1 MDAAAA
7 AALIRARDAIGF
19 GIITGTPVAMFE
31 ALSRRSDWEDL
42 TVSGGLVLGAFE
54 LFHHPNVH
62 YRASFYGGAERSFVA
77 RGADTQFVP
86 SYFRHYGILIQ
97 HVQPRVMMTPTSM
110 PDENGR
116 VSLSLYNGAHLDELR
131 RAGRDPE
138 RLLIVECS
146 PRFPRTRA
154 LEGHDNHLDL
164 EDVDVIVFTDREPTV
179 FPNDPGTPEDLR
191 MAEFAAEYIRDGSTL
206 QTGIGAV
213 PNLIAQALV
222 HRDGGDYGVHSEM
235 FTDGLYQLIAA
246 GKVTNARKSINR
258 GKAVITFAAGTRAMY
273 DFIDDN
279 PMIAMAPVFYTN
291 DPHVIAQNHR
301 MVSINSALEVDL
313 QGQIIADS
321 IGPRQYSG
329 VGGHMDFVEGTSLS
343 LEHTS
348 LICLQST
355 CRVEGEL
362 KSRII
367 ADMTSFSA
375 VTSPR
380 QLAGVIVTEWGSAD
394 LRGLTVRERAE
405 ALIAI
410 AHPQFRDELTVAA
423 KSLGR

>member
-1 MDAAAA
+1 M
-7 AALIRARDAIGF
+7 
-19 GIITGTPVAMFE
+19 
-31 ALSRRSDWEDL
+31 

-110 PDENGR
+110 PEENGR